1 MAWIWR
7 TVFASCHSLGESCEI
22 DKHRVHLGQDPA
34 KAVQMARIL
43 LAEDDSAVR
52 DFVRRAL
59 EIDGHEVV
67 PVHDGGEALEHA
79 LSPLHQFDLLLSDI
93 RMPVVDGVALA
104 LQVGRDRPDL
114 PILLMTGYAEHRD
127 RAYGLETL
135 IKGIIQKP
143 FTLEQIRKEVRVA
156 LGEDGAQRAG

>member
-1 MAWIWR
+1 
-7 TVFASCHSLGESCEI
+7 
-22 DKHRVHLGQDPA
+22 
-34 KAVQMARIL
+34 MARIL

-59 EIDGHEVV
+59 EMDGHDVV
-67 PVHDGGEALEHA
+67 PVLDGGEALERI
-79 LSPLHQFDLLLSDI
+79 LSPVGEFDLLLSDI

-104 LQVGRDRPDL
+104 LQVARDLPDM

-127 RAYGLETL
+127 RAFGLETL

-143 FTLEQIRKEVRVA
+143 FTLEYIREQVRIA
-156 LGEDGAQRAG
+156 LDDGPSAA

>member
-1 MAWIWR
+1 
-7 TVFASCHSLGESCEI
+7 
-22 DKHRVHLGQDPA
+22 
-34 KAVQMARIL
+34 MARIL

-59 EIDGHEVV
+59 EMDGHDVV
-67 PVHDGGEALEHA
+67 PVLDGGEALERI
-79 LSPLHQFDLLLSDI
+79 LSPVGEFDLVLSDI
-93 RMPVVDGVALA
+93 RMPVVDGIALA
-104 LQVGRDRPDL
+104 LQVARDRPDM

-143 FTLEQIRKEVRVA
+143 FTLEHIREQVRIA
-156 LGEDGAQRAG
+156 LSDSPPAA